1 MILRIAGSNK
11 YNNFIH
17 NRQVGGNGRWRT
29 RLVLEVAGQGCR
41 RRPEHGCL
49 AASAGDE
56 NVGTLVEWAAGA
68 PAAARDVH
76 GSGALEV
83 LRGSNTAMDQM
94 RPLAAW
100 SGRAMLVDTNKI
112 TGPGRP
118 LQY

>member
-11 YNNFIH
+11 YNNFTH

-41 RRPEHGCL
+41 RRPAHGCL

-68 PAAARDVH
+68 PAAARGIH
-76 GSGALEV
+76 GSGAPGGPAGFKHGH
-83 LRGSNTAMDQM
+83 GSDATPSSMERQSNVGGHQ
-94 RPLAAW
+94 
-100 SGRAMLVDTNKI
+100 
-112 TGPGRP
+112 
-118 LQY
+118 